1 MPSRADTARA
11 GLEWVLR
18 AAVLVLLAWSLVH
31 MLRAQSHGA
40 AETGASA
47 TLQQSLARWTTVAT
61 PSRVHV
67 ALEHPPAG
75 VERDW
80 LAALGGAGTAVEWS
94 GPSLLPTAIAVEP
107 RVDPAGGADVSV
119 AAPRESMVQVLD
131 TLGTLDSARATAA
144 GIRMHVPKPRRT
156 VDAAVG
162 PVRARGARLDSLRL
176 GRLLVVGAAGWES
189 KFAVAALEERG
200 WAVDAHIIV
209 SPKSDV
215 RQGKIAELDTARYAA
230 VLAVDTTAARYGD
243 RIARFVRSGGGLV
256 LWSPAAKARAFASL
270 APGGAGTLVE
280 DDGRQPSD
288 SAPRAVLELAPITS
302 LAPDAIALE
311 RRGDLVTL
319 AARRIGAG
327 RVLETGYLNSWRWR
341 TAGGDDAPERHRTWL
356 ATLVA
361 RVAYAGRVPLAAP
374 PTDAAPLAT
383 LVDRLG
389 PSSAPLKG
397 GTGADSAALAQWVF
411 GILCGALLLEWAS
424 RRVRGVK

>member
-1 MPSRADTARA
+1 M
-11 GLEWVLR
+11 V
-18 AAVLVLLAWSLVH
+18 
-31 MLRAQSHGA
+31 
-40 AETGASA
+40 
-47 TLQQSLARWTTVAT
+47 
-61 PSRVHV
+61 
-67 ALEHPPAG
+67 
-75 VERDW
+75 
-80 LAALGGAGTAVEWS
+80 
-94 GPSLLPTAIAVEP
+94 
-107 RVDPAGGADVSV
+107 
-119 AAPRESMVQVLD
+119 RELD
-131 TLGTLDSARATAA
+131 TLGNLDSVRATAA
-144 GIRMHVPKPRRT
+144 GVRMHLPKPRRT

-162 PVRARGARLDSLRL
+162 PVRARGASLDSLRL
-176 GRLLVVGAAGWES
+176 GRLLVVGAAGWET

-200 WAVDAHIIV
+200 WEVDAHFIE

-230 VLAVDTTAARYGD
+230 VLAIDTTAARYGD

-256 LWSPAAKARAFASL
+256 LWSPAAKARAFAPL
-270 APGGAGTLVE
+270 APGGAGTLIE
-280 DDGRQPSD
+280 DEGSQPSD
-288 SAPRAVLELAPITS
+288 SAPRTVLELVPITS
-302 LAPDAIALE
+302 LAPDAVALE
-311 RRGDLVTL
+311 RRGDVVTL

-361 RVAYAGRVPLAAP
+361 RVAYAGRVPLPPP

-389 PSSAPLKG
+389 PPSSPREA
-397 GTGADSAALAQWVF
+397 GTGGDPAALARWIF